1 MTEIPEHLLARSRA
15 RREAIGQS
23 EGDAPT
29 ADAPAASA
37 AVERASEA
45 APATATGPAG
55 VAAATPAKAPAAP
68 APPPEK
74 PKRPEVV
81 AAESRKKIPWWAVPA
96 LAALPAWAVLYAG
109 TLNPRGEQSAALT
122 LGQQVYESNGCVGC
136 HGPGGAGQ
144 AGVFPAF
151 TAGEVALTFP
161 DYNDQVAWIHS
172 GSAGD
177 AVGPDG
183 GFGDPAREGGQHNV
197 ATFSGQMPGFPDLSE
212 ADVLA
217 VARYERE
224 VLGEVPC
231 EPALAE
237 ATGEECAG

>member
-1 MTEIPEHLLARSRA
+1 VP
-15 RREAIGQS
+15 
-23 EGDAPT
+23 
-29 ADAPAASA
+29 
-37 AVERASEA
+37 V
-45 APATATGPAG
+45 
-55 VAAATPAKAPAAP
+55 TPAKAPAAP

-96 LAALPAWAVLYAG
+96 VAGLPVWAVLYAG
-109 TLNPRGEQSAALT
+109 TLEVRTEQSAAIT
-122 LGQQVYESNGCVGC
+122 LGQEVYEANGCGGC
-136 HGPGGAGQ
+136 HGAGGAGQ
-144 AGVFPAF
+144 GDVFPGF

-161 DYNDQVAWIHS
+161 DFNEQLAWIRS

-183 GFGDPAREGGQHNV
+183 GYGDPARPGGQHNV
-197 ATFSGQMPGFPDLSE
+197 ASFSGVMPGFPDLSDE
-212 ADVLA
+212 EVLA

-231 EPALAE
+231 EPELAE
-237 ATGEECAG
+237 ATGEECAE